1 MSNANPSIGVEVIVT
16 LDMAKDI
23 CEALGLGNVSQA
35 ISRLDDDEKGIYKI
49 DTLGGEQW
57 LKEECLQNQ
66 NSLKRTPAIICG

>member
-35 ISRLDDDEKGIYKI
+35 ISRLDDDEKGVKKIY
-49 DTLGGEQW
+49 TLGGEQNI
-57 LKEECLQNQ
+57 LHINESGLYSLTIGLEE
-66 NSLKRTPAIICG
+66 P